1 MKDPLNHYRKIC
13 LFRAFPL
20 CREQTHG
27 KESFAVSRVC
37 QPTANLDDTAQLNTA
52 HGEAKAHGR
61 LQRRL
66 TAKQG
71 TR

>member
-1 MKDPLNHYRKIC
+1 LVHYRKIY

-27 KESFAVSRVC
+27 KETFAVSRHG
-37 QPTANLDDTAQLNTA
+37 QPTAKLDDTAQLITA

-61 LQRRL
+61 LQQRL